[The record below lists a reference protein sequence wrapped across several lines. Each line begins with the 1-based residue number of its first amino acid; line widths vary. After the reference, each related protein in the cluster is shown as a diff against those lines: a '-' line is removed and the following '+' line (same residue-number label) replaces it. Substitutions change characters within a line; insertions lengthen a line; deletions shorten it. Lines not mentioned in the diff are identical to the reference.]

1 MGSKNIEVGANPV
14 GLTNAITDF
23 TNRQNILANAA
34 LNWEIIKGL
43 KARTE
48 FAIGHGWSE
57 GKYYDDGSASSADNF
72 NNLPVQSS
80 ICKDILAICQISDS
94 ISKTNR
100 IGTHLNILRSHLELH
115 WEWEIRWLV
124 ILV

>member
-14 GLTNAITDF
+14 GLTNAITDL
-23 TNRQNILANAA
+23 TNRQNIRANAA

-57 GKYYDDGSASSADNF
+57 G
-72 NNLPVQSS
+72 
-80 ICKDILAICQISDS
+80 
-94 ISKTNR
+94 
-100 IGTHLNILRSHLELH
+100 
-115 WEWEIRWLV
+115 
-124 ILV
+124 